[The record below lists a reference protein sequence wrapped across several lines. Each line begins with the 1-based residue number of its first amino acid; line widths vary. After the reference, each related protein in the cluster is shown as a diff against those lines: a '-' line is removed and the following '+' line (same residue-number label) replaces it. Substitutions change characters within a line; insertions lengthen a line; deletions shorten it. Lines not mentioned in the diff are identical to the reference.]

1 MICYNCKKE
10 IGDAAACPY
19 CGAVVLKAPLPHHL
33 PFGTLIGGRYRI
45 EGVLGEGGFG
55 ITYLG
60 RDNKLGHA
68 VAVKEYYPRGFSYR
82 SNTGTNEVY
91 VSSQADAAFYEHG
104 KERFLSE
111 AKTLARF
118 SEEPGVVSVTDYIEE
133 NNTVYLVME
142 YLRGVTLQQYL
153 KQHGNLSADAAFGML
168 EPVMRTLEKIH
179 SAGVIHRDISPD
191 NIMVQPNGQLK
202 LMDFGAAKEFVDQ
215 SRSMSVMLK
224 KGYAPIEQYDSKS
237 KQGPWTDVY
246 ALCATVYRCITGTT
260 PVDSLNRVFADPL
273 QRPSMLGAD
282 ISPALEDVLLRGLAV
297 RRFDRCQSMTELI
310 QLLAQA
316 RHKDEGSQRKKN
328 AKENIVI
335 PVPPQPAVTVPA
347 ETEPI
352 KTEPADRFD
361 RSNVL
366 TDNTDNLQKR
376 TPKKSKTGIVIAVTA
391 ALLVLVIVA
400 GIIIIK
406 PWRSTGSDSV
416 SRSESLIEDDRA
428 DSGNTATE
436 SDNHQLDVVT
446 ENTNTYEET
455 ENSEGYWSASPAVS
469 AGNYHTVG
477 LKKNGTAVATSITET
492 AITQQDYGQS
502 NTGGWMDIVAVSAGG
517 YHTVGLTK
525 NGSVVAVGDTQY
537 GKCDVDSWMNMT
549 AVSAGGGH
557 TVGIKNDGTVIA
569 IGYNGKNQCDVDN
582 WKNITAISTSSGV
595 TVGLKQ
601 DGSVVATGLN
611 DDGQCDVGSWTD
623 IISVSAGDFH
633 TVGLKTDGTVVA
645 TGNNNHRECDVDD
658 WSDIIAVAAGCYHTV
673 GLKKDGTVVA
683 IGSNKDGQC
692 DVSDWTDIVA
702 VSAGWNHTI
711 GLKRDGTV
719 VATGLIENGQCDV
732 NSWNLNE

>member
-1 MICYNCKKE
+1 M
-10 IGDAAACPY
+10 
-19 CGAVVLKAPLPHHL
+19 
-33 PFGTLIGGRYRI
+33 
-45 EGVLGEGGFG
+45 
-55 ITYLG
+55 
-60 RDNKLGHA
+60 
-68 VAVKEYYPRGFSYR
+68 
-82 SNTGTNEVY
+82 
-91 VSSQADAAFYEHG
+91 
-104 KERFLSE
+104 
-111 AKTLARF
+111 ARF

-282 ISPALEDVLLRGLAV
+282 ISPALEDVLLHGLAV
-297 RRFDRCQSMTELI
+297 RRSDRCQSMTELI

-316 RHKDEGSQRKKN
+316 RREDEGSQRKKN

-352 KTEPADRFD
+352 KTEPAVQDQPDPYATVATHHANKNPNATEVADIKQKGPNETVFADQDHFDPHATVAADTNRFGPNSVVID
-361 RSNVL
+361 QN
-366 TDNTDNLQKR
+366 NTRRQ
-376 TPKKSKTGIVIAVTA
+376 THQKSKTGIVIAVTA

-406 PWRSTGSDSV
+406 PWNSNNSQVKETTKNSF
-416 SRSESLIEDDRA
+416 A
-428 DSGNTATE
+428 DNQTENDYEASTE
-436 SDNHQLDVVT
+436 SGYV
-446 ENTNTYEET
+446 EET
-455 ENSEGYWSASPAVS
+455 ESISTDITAIS
-469 AGNYHTVG
+469 AGAYHTVG
-477 LKKNGTAVATSITET
+477 LKKDGTVVATKITT
-492 AITQQDYGQS
+492 WMDSGQS
-502 NTGGWMDIVAVSAGG
+502 
-517 YHTVGLTK
+517 
-525 NGSVVAVGDTQY
+525 
-537 GKCDVDSWMNMT
+537 DVDGWSEIS
-549 AVSAGGGH
+549 AISAGGGH
-557 TVGIKNDGTVIA
+557 TIGLKNDGTVVAAGSNDSGQCNVDKWKDIIAISASNNHTVGLKKDGTVVATKITDKESDNGQSDVSDWTDIIAVSTGQGHTVGLKKDGTVIA
-569 IGYNGKNQCDVDN
+569 IGLNEDGQCDVSG
-582 WKNITAISTSSGV
+582 WTNITAISTGR
-595 TVGLKQ
+595 
-601 DGSVVATGLN
+601 
-611 DDGQCDVGSWTD
+611 
-623 IISVSAGDFH
+623 FH
-633 TVGLKTDGTVVA
+633 TVGLKKDGTVVA
-645 TGNNNHRECDVDD
+645 TGKNDVGQCNVDGWTDIYLLSAGGEKTIGVKKNGTVVAKGPYYHGQLSVQD
-658 WSDIIAVAAGCYHTV
+658 WTDIIAVSAGAFHTV

-683 IGSNKDGQC
+683 IGDNEDGQC
-692 DVSDWTDIVA
+692 DVDD
-702 VSAGWNHTI
+702 
-711 GLKRDGTV
+711 
-719 VATGLIENGQCDV
+719 
-732 NSWNLNE
+732 WNLNE